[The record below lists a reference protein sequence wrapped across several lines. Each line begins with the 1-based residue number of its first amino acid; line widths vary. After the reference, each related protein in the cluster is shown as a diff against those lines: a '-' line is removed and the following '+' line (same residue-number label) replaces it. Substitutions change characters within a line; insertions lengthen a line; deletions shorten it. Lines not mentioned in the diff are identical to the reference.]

1 IEGLFSTLLTINDNF
16 LRAKAEIAST
26 IIKFLEA
33 RITNLSYN
41 DILTYQ
47 QEFQKQ
53 CYKQVKAFTTL
64 SRYNKIQ
71 TWAEMSEY
79 QFEVFQY
86 ETLNPKK
93 CHTRLI

>member
-1 IEGLFSTLLTINDNF
+1 
-16 LRAKAEIAST
+16 
-26 IIKFLEA
+26 
-33 RITNLSYN
+33 
-41 DILTYQ
+41 
-47 QEFQKQ
+47 FQKQ